1 MSVFYLVKDYIEVVH
16 KLIETSPNYI
26 LQHSNY
32 TDFLTLINFSLTTL
46 KQFCSNLL
54 SFEWLNQLWYFP
66 IIIPEI
72 ATSMLEEISVFDGN
86 FHNILTFL
94 DKPIA
99 VGNQIYGNY
108 YLPVTLIEKFFTGL
122 VNSLFIWLPTSTAT
136 FLCFRRFIMQGVEA
150 GYSAALGTLA
160 ASLFWFGSI
169 LFGLRFIVVPWM
181 SLDLFR
187 YWLGFLLL
195 MKYFWD
201 NRYAYKEVKH
211 NSVFGKHTKR
221 NIFGFHFLLALTEQS
236 SLYPFLNN
244 FSISSQS
251 TLLES
256 FPAENFFSFNCIHF
270 SYLLGLAIGSYSL
283 ISLLC
288 WFWQDPAYRFY
299 FWIMNKFKKLRIADI
314 VRPVHL
320 LFQTLTVLF
329 AFSSL
334 PYFGMEYQIANPL
347 GLLPND
353 QVFHQFKQTSFL
365 THSTSPAYYRSRL
378 NFPRQ
383 KFFRYEDW
391 AEYYH
396 RNTPIDTSLYDQGAY
411 RLYTM
416 EDLSYGKD
424 YEWMRRRSDK
434 IKIRSRLKRL
444 RWFPRNWANRLWEFT
459 KTWSRRN
466 VFWRNDILN
475 MYQYSWDSKAPLIWG
490 KLVFEEFFPKMEG
503 SSKKL
508 LDSSKL
514 NQKNLISSQVD
525 GEFSKNEKNL
535 NTSSNKEW
543 TLASLTSNKTVTPTW
558 DSFWGP
564 DPDWSSK
571 FLWNQNT
578 LHQQQKDFWWNWQSK
593 LNLSDN
599 DIWWKWLINQSAT
612 TSIFKD
618 TMFSESQKLQ
628 LNNVKSSK
636 NISNLKSDFWEPQK
650 RFISI
655 YSDQLNR
662 NETMVEYSI
671 LRKFVRKLTARFKV
685 AQIENI
691 SPNVNLSSNSF
702 NNSRNTLLL
711 LPSLRDWTVFQTVMT
726 NINQMLWWRC
736 LFLGD
741 SKKKVS
747 NFKAMPSKNNS
758 LIAFQNK
765 QNIQNQRNPDS
776 NNYID
781 NLSNLNYMNQKNF
794 VLSLKS
800 PKTKNEEALKQKTEQ
815 LSLVSKKLYAS
826 RNKFE
831 KVQNKYFQIQ
841 LKQNNLNSNLL
852 NYNFYNTKT
861 KNSSESEPSNFSGEL
876 YSNFAELLQKN
887 SKVKKEWA
895 AENIRVLP
903 KKIDGSTLL
912 HPIKYYLHKEETFK
926 KKLSFYG
933 VKKASNLNGVYKGPE
948 KNWVNAQSFFLGR
961 WGDYRSSDF
970 FTKPINNNLVS
981 NQYLVTSK
989 GSNEKNNLTLTNK
1002 KNNLPIFNFY
1012 LKTYF
1017 QTYKKTKLYV
1027 LNTKMKRQ
1035 LGMGASA
1042 RRKGRDYS
1050 NKLLKRSKILSN
1062 TPWIRQWIDQS
1073 GFLARRKRLETWIA
1087 RQHYDPNE
1095 LWSKIMK
1102 LDVDLFMNRQ
1112 PNSYFLTNTEEKL
1125 LHLRRFLLF
1134 EHYDSLRWY
1143 TFMTNYRTMKNT
1155 IGGTKSFTN
1164 RLYNQQFK
1172 GTFHKVRHLFSLT
1185 PSVSNGTLL
1194 KFDQSLYNLSSNSNA
1209 QSPTLLEEL
1218 GTQKNYLG
1226 GGPNNFFGSPVSSK
1240 NMDLIE
1246 KSTQIIKQSI
1256 WQNNFLRK
1264 KYIEESLEQKNYNLL
1279 TKSLNSNPLSNSLKM
1294 SNVNARLQQSTSI
1307 KTNLQTKLMISLFKK
1322 RQKWTKDYKRSSERL
1337 WKKWKFHTMLS
1348 ENNTFAETSRNVST
1362 RNIFVESI
1370 PMINN
1375 MELAEQK
1382 KFFTTNKIENSTN
1395 LNDSKINDK
1404 FVQILKL
1411 KRLAG
1416 FDNNVNLKFNELTGS
1431 EDLKS
1436 LKNYWVNS
1444 LYPLKVSP
1452 VQSSIQYA
1460 LKDGIKIQSN
1470 SWGNAQLFFLGR
1482 SNELESKKI
1491 SFSNY
1496 NIEKKLFQNNLFTK
1510 KLITERYTKLRQ
1522 LQLNSISRNLFGKF
1536 ESRLNGGINKFSLN
1550 YKLKNILNNRIKNS
1564 FSNKQFEAKLFSS
1577 QIRFLVHPK
1586 KLDGQFTQFLQ
1597 SSVPNGFENNNQQ
1610 YNFDN
1615 ELNIKLYQKN
1625 LFRRER
1631 SNIQNLL
1638 FMKKFLLNDSNLSVT
1653 RSQIRPLPGKRT
1665 KALYDRG
1672 SYSQKNIGS
1681 LSDYYNQN
1689 LNKMDSSRGLLQSK
1703 LIFSEK
1709 SSNINLKIRT
1719 YKNQKWLVSEV
1730 NKDRNSDILN
1740 YLKISENPPNY
1751 FLGGLKLSELNTHW
1765 KNLFRRLKNTKL
1777 LSDQMDETLQKKFI
1791 QSQKV
1796 NFLTNSLIKQDIP
1809 GGLVIDL
1816 TQKLQKKL
1824 ILNNK
1829 VSETISLDQNQK
1841 NINSFSQKLTK
1852 TTLNRALQKIV
1863 NSSSSNKN
1871 FIEAEIPNVI
1881 RLTKSLRKRQ
1891 QEKITR
1897 SLLKRHLN
1905 LKSRRKLF
1913 LKTKEVNNQRMVI
1926 DRNFEIQE
1934 RLFIN
1939 KLSFYDQF
1947 QKKLQIKNN
1956 FDQQNLV
1963 EKDQEIY
1970 FNEKKRVVVPLKNV
1984 MGKPYSSLEKNEL
1997 SPSSDKIESL
2007 NISSLV
2013 KNKRGD
2019 EITIVDNSNSLKQPF
2034 GSTIQKSWE
2043 NAQLFFGRSSHLFNN
2058 LLSWL
2063 NEAEKQNSLKVFA
2076 PTRPY
2081 FKENKF
2087 FNSQIN
2093 DYVLENTKQKQKII
2107 ENLEKRPNYFFGAFI
2122 LQNKGFN
2129 INTFSKNLENGLSK
2143 DNYIQ
2148 NEQLEYFNNYK
2159 DQSYLSSLKRSTGF
2173 INSMLQNEQ
2182 TTIQNQIN
2190 SFPEKFLSLKLKEKI
2205 KSGEFIFGSSI
2216 PSFFN
2221 GIETKAQKKGFS
2233 ISLEPEKNV
2242 LRRSMRK
2249 FFVNDYRTIKK
2260 HSKNFKTLLKN
2271 YFENNGKDQKTVFI
2285 NNLFLKNW
2293 INERSFPQRQ
2303 TIFLVHQQRST
2314 EQRKQFTQFYEQQFS
2329 QGLKQKS
2336 LLADS
2341 ISKPLNGISSKI
2353 QKNNFSKNEL
2363 MTLNKYIISSRTN
2376 PNKLSKQQMRKK
2388 LKKRR
2393 IIRSKRIERLKLLK
2407 DHPLKFRSEQIQ
2419 TFYNLKDSLEKWKNF
2434 SFNFIQNSN
2443 NLGYQSLNLEKYEN
2457 SQFLESSLKLEAG
2470 PFSFS
2475 KTYKLNETQPSFL
2488 TKNLSLTPVKQIS
2501 NSFVGDFEKNERTN
2515 NFGAFSQ
2522 TLDSDLFYTLYKDI
2536 FLDGPKNYLAIN
2548 TIKLENNN
2556 FNGEPEKL
2564 SGLLKSNLISKPLET
2579 TNMPFYAGWDESVR
2593 KFVLTNRLLSRREAG
2608 YAIAKT
2614 SVSPVQE
2621 NVTNFENNLNKN
2633 IIFSSWPLKGKNAA
2647 TTLFSQ
2653 FPFMIGPQNNSNFSD
2668 KQTLSLKGGT
2678 KYELPEKTIISENG
2692 FLVSKF
2698 IPNFATERSL
2708 KNDGGKLQADKWK
2721 QKLAE
2726 TKLGPNNF
2734 SDTGLLFSNQ
2744 DFSKL
2749 YIKFKKQKRIK
2760 TIIKSSKNEDHVGI
2774 RQAGQVISNL
2784 ATFKNR
2790 KAARRNLFFS
2800 IPWRTKK
2807 QTTKSLLKVLTHAKA
2822 NSIVSSNSFGSS
2834 STVKTNVF
2842 GFQNP
2847 NFKFTKLFV
2856 SANSNNNYIDK
2867 KLSAKLLL
2875 LRNLRH
2881 GNVSQTKLTYLRRL
2895 QKFIRPTG
2903 SAWRKNLT
2911 LSRRKKQHVSMNE
2924 IKNPKNSNLFS
2935 GDGKNL
2941 VSNGFVDYFP
2951 NRYNVRKRK
2960 KRSNNKNPRL
2970 RGDKNFKKT
2979 KRQYRQ
2985 KIYLRPK
2992 NRPLRRRSLGVLF
3005 QNKLNYWRLN
3015 YQNLY
3020 TNQVEHQR
3028 RKELHPLKLL
3038 GQDSKRK
3045 DRLNIDSN
3053 NESFFVINSTDKNK
3067 PQTSFLVASPTKN
3080 LSNSKFI
3087 EISNG
3092 ETPGGVGETGKTTF
3106 AVPFVVGEPKKLFAK
3121 KIIWGG
3127 NYVQNSKNLKQNSL
3141 YSIKENEWQA
3151 LNRPKKLY
3159 RSLFANKSRSSDPL
3173 LYQTLPAH
3181 NRSIPLIK
3189 NLPLPGSSVKTLNRI
3204 VKWSSADGASRFYR
3218 VNLSYGWALELF
3230 LKDLHQKILYKNT
3243 SLNSLSMNNIINEY
3257 LIKLM
3262 KAQSLNKFSSNRL
3275 FKRKAYKLRQ
3285 LSYTMSMRLYDR
3297 WFFYYYKNLNDSLLN
3312 KEQINT
3318 LKSFEP
3324 QYLFGTQNLKLVSDS
3339 TILNTENPS
3348 ESVTLNR
3355 NTSIVS
3361 LFKHIKKLLTFHLT
3375 DSQMTFRSYLKNLR
3389 STAYLKVGKTLG
3401 GVQNL
3406 GVERR
3411 SQNQQEKS
3419 KATNQT
3425 NLENQFN
3432 LNSSSDISKNQKTTG
3447 LDSFQ
3452 LVKKTNGE
3460 INNST
3465 NVLTGNGETVKQT
3478 DKNNILTSSRSLLKK
3493 EKKYAEDRFFFAQ
3506 FNKPPLVDEYRLTLE
3521 NNRHYPVNGGFVW
3534 PGDYLRLK
3542 TILLPK
3548 EIKDF
3553 YLNEKNKKITKIINL
3568 ESEKFNYHPTQFN
3581 FKSRLP

>member
-1 MSVFYLVKDYIEVVH
+1 MSAFYLVKDYIEVVH

-26 LQHSNY
+26 LQHSSY
-32 TDFLTLINFSLTTL
+32 TDFLTIINFSLTTL

-54 SFEWLNQLWYFP
+54 SFEWLNKLWYFP

-72 ATSMLEEISVFDGN
+72 ATSMLEEISVVDGN

-108 YLPVTLIEKFFTGL
+108 YLPATLLEKFFTGL

-150 GYSAALGTLA
+150 GYSAALGTMA
-160 ASLFWFGSI
+160 ASLFWFTSI

-251 TLLES
+251 TMLES
-256 FPAENFFSFNCIHF
+256 FPSENFFDFSCIHF
-270 SYLLGLAIGSYSL
+270 SYLLGIAIGSYSL
-283 ISLLC
+283 INLLC

-320 LFQTLTVLF
+320 FFQTLTVLF

-347 GLLPND
+347 GFLPND

-466 VFWRNDILN
+466 IFWRNDILN

-490 KLVFEEFFPKMEG
+490 KLVFEEFFPT
-503 SSKKL
+503 
-508 LDSSKL
+508 KL
-514 NQKNLISSQVD
+514 NQRNLNIAKTD
-525 GEFSKNEKNL
+525 GELSKNEKNYF
-535 NTSSNKEW
+535 SSAIK
-543 TLASLTSNKTVTPTW
+543 KPVTPTW

-571 FLWNQNT
+571 FLWNQTTFHNN
-578 LHQQQKDFWWNWQSK
+578 QKDFWWNWQSR

-599 DIWWKWLINQSAT
+599 DIWWKWLINKSAT
-612 TSIFKD
+612 TSISKER
-618 TMFSESQKLQ
+618 MFPEVQKLQ
-628 LNNVKSSK
+628 SNQTKSSER
-636 NISNLKSDFWEPQK
+636 NLKSDFWEPQK

-655 YSDQLNR
+655 YSDQSNR
-662 NETMVEYSI
+662 KETMLEYSI
-671 LRKFVRKLTARFKV
+671 LRKFTRKLTARFKV
-685 AQIENI
+685 AQIENNSTQKI
-691 SPNVNLSSNSF
+691 NVSSNSIK
-702 NNSRNTLLL
+702 TLLL

-736 LFLGD
+736 LLFGD

-747 NFKAMPSKNNS
+747 SLSFSNSNSILALQNAEKSMNGFQKDHLYSKNA
-758 LIAFQNK
+758 I
-765 QNIQNQRNPDS
+765 NQ
-776 NNYID
+776 
-781 NLSNLNYMNQKNF
+781 QNF
-794 VLSLKS
+794 VLSFFSK
-800 PKTKNEEALKQKTEQ
+800 EQGQ
-815 LSLVSKKLYAS
+815 LSLESKKLYAS
-826 RNKFE
+826 KQKFE
-831 KVQNKYFQIQ
+831 KLQNKYFQIQ
-841 LKQNNLNSNLL
+841 LKQNNLNSNFSTNKFSQISSLE
-852 NYNFYNTKT
+852 NFKNTLEDKSSFIKENSNVSASGRDELHKYVENNSLFKKDWSFE
-861 KNSSESEPSNFSGEL
+861 KNIS
-876 YSNFAELLQKN
+876 
-887 SKVKKEWA
+887 
-895 AENIRVLP
+895 
-903 KKIDGSTLL
+903 STLL

-933 VKKASNLNGVYKGPE
+933 VKKAGNLIINKLPE
-948 KNWVNAQSFFLGR
+948 KNTNN
-961 WGDYRSSDF
+961 F
-970 FTKPINNNLVS
+970 FTKPFNGNLAS
-981 NQYLVTSK
+981 NQLLATNQIRKNPKLSYD
-989 GSNEKNNLTLTNK
+989 SNILTLTNK

-1050 NKLLKRSKILSN
+1050 NKLLKRSKILAN

-1164 RLYNQQFK
+1164 KLYNQQFK

-1185 PSVSNGTLL
+1185 PSVSNGAIL
-1194 KFDQSLYNLSSNSNA
+1194 KFDQSLYNLTSHSNV
-1209 QSPTLLEEL
+1209 QGHEEL
-1218 GTQKNYLG
+1218 INDFSLKDTFSKDKNNKEDPLI
-1226 GGPNNFFGSPVSSK
+1226 SK

-1264 KYIEESLEQKNYNLL
+1264 NYIEESLEQKNYNLL
-1279 TKSLNSNPLSNSLKM
+1279 TQSVNSLEKT
-1294 SNVNARLQQSTSI
+1294 SPKNKIFNVTNGLQQSSSI
-1307 KTNLQTKLMISLFKK
+1307 KTNLQTKLMLSLFKK
-1322 RQKWTKDYKRSSERL
+1322 RQKWTKDYKRSSEKL
-1337 WKKWKFHTMLS
+1337 WKKWKFHNILFS
-1348 ENNTFAETSRNVST
+1348 NKTFRETSRNPTTRDIFVQSKQNLVST
-1362 RNIFVESI
+1362 
-1370 PMINN
+1370 N
-1375 MELAEQK
+1375 MNLPEQK
-1382 KFFTTNKIENSTN
+1382 KLLTNNKIEDYAN
-1395 LNDSKINDK
+1395 LNDYKIYLK
-1404 FVQILKL
+1404 FVQISKL
-1411 KRLAG
+1411 KKLAG
-1416 FDNNVNLKFNELTGS
+1416 FNNNNFNFKLLEKGLTELSTQKTLDTIFANQKTI
-1431 EDLKS
+1431 E
-1436 LKNYWVNS
+1436 NS
-1444 LYPLKVSP
+1444 PLKIQP
-1452 VQSSIQYA
+1452 FESSIQYA

-1470 SWGNAQLFFLGR
+1470 SNQ
-1482 SNELESKKI
+1482 LESKT
-1491 SFSNY
+1491 FSLSTSPIFQN
-1496 NIEKKLFQNNLFTK
+1496 NLFQNNLFTR
-1510 KLITERYTKLRQ
+1510 KLIKERYAKLSNAQ
-1522 LQLNSISRNLFGKF
+1522 FNSISRNLFTKF
-1536 ESRLNGGINKFSLN
+1536 ESRFNFGINKFSLN
-1550 YKLKNILNNRIKNS
+1550 YKLKNSLNKRIRNS
-1564 FSNKQFEAKLFSS
+1564 FSVNSLIQSKNGNNLSEA
-1577 QIRFLVHPK
+1577 
-1586 KLDGQFTQFLQ
+1586 
-1597 SSVPNGFENNNQQ
+1597 
-1610 YNFDN
+1610 FDK

-1631 SNIQNLL
+1631 SNIQNLI
-1638 FMKKFLLNDSNLSVT
+1638 FMKKFLLNDSNLSLT

-1665 KALYDRG
+1665 KALYERG
-1672 SYSQKNIGS
+1672 SSS
-1681 LSDYYNQN
+1681 LSDYYNQT
-1689 LNKMDSSRGLLQSK
+1689 LGKMDNTRGSLQSTF
-1703 LIFSEK
+1703 LFSSEAG
-1709 SSNINLKIRT
+1709 SNLDLKIRA
-1719 YKNQKWLVSEV
+1719 YKNQKWFEEADKDLNFNINLNSLKNNESQESRFNM
-1730 NKDRNSDILN
+1730 NKLN
-1740 YLKISENPPNY
+1740 R
-1751 FLGGLKLSELNTHW
+1751 HW
-1765 KNLFRRLKNTKL
+1765 KGVLSKLKNTKL
-1777 LSDQMDETLQKKFI
+1777 VSDQLDETLQKKFL
-1791 QSQKV
+1791 QLQNLNV
-1796 NFLTNSLIKQDIP
+1796 VTNALNKQNISLDTAN
-1809 GGLVIDL
+1809 DL
-1816 TQKLQKKL
+1816 TQNLQKKL
-1824 ILNNK
+1824 ILNNQF
-1829 VSETISLDQNQK
+1829 SGTISRDQNQMFQ
-1841 NINSFSQKLTK
+1841 NNVRQKLTK
-1852 TTLNRALQKIV
+1852 TVLKRSLQKIV
-1863 NSSSSNKN
+1863 NSSTSNKN
-1871 FIEAEIPNVI
+1871 FIEAELPNVI

-1891 QEKITR
+1891 QDKITR

-1913 LKTKEVNNQRMVI
+1913 LKTKEVNNQRIAI
-1926 DRNFEIQE
+1926 DRHFEIQE
-1934 RLFIN
+1934 RLFNN
-1939 KLSFYDQF
+1939 KISYYDQF
-1947 QKKLQIKNN
+1947 QKNLQTKDN
-1956 FDQQNLV
+1956 FVEQPNL
-1963 EKDQEIY
+1963 
-1970 FNEKKRVVVPLKNV
+1970 
-1984 MGKPYSSLEKNEL
+1984 SEKNGLEQKDIVFPFENINSQFEKTEAL
-1997 SPSSDKIESL
+1997 NLALVSKQSTNHINIVNPS
-2007 NISSLV
+2007 NP
-2013 KNKRGD
+2013 
-2019 EITIVDNSNSLKQPF
+2019 SNQAF
-2034 GSTIQKSWE
+2034 STLQKS
-2043 NAQLFFGRSSHLFNN
+2043 SSSLFNN
-2058 LLSWL
+2058 LLGWL
-2063 NEAEKQNSLKVFA
+2063 NESEKQKSLDIFSAKSSD
-2076 PTRPY
+2076 
-2081 FKENKF
+2081 KKMLM
-2087 FNSQIN
+2087 SQIN
-2093 DYVLENTKQKQKII
+2093 DNSYKNSDNNYVLENTKTKKEII
-2107 ENLEKRPNYFFGAFI
+2107 ENFI
-2122 LQNKGFN
+2122 LQNKAFTTNSFKDFGFSFAQN
-2129 INTFSKNLENGLSK
+2129 VLSK
-2143 DNYIQ
+2143 DNYTQ
-2148 NEQLEYFNNYK
+2148 N
-2159 DQSYLSSLKRSTGF
+2159 QSYLSSLKRSTGL
-2173 INSMLQNEQ
+2173 INIMLKNEQ
-2182 TTIQNQIN
+2182 TTSQGQKN

-2205 KSGEFIFGSSI
+2205 KSGEFVFGSFIAGKS
-2216 PSFFN
+2216 
-2221 GIETKAQKKGFS
+2221 ES

-2260 HSKNFKTLLKN
+2260 HSKNFKNLLKN
-2271 YFENNGKDQKTVFI
+2271 HLQHYGKDQKTLFI
-2285 NNLFLKNW
+2285 NNLYLKNW
-2293 INERSFPQRQ
+2293 LKEKVVNQNSN
-2303 TIFLVHQQRST
+2303 FLYN
-2314 EQRKQFTQFYEQQFS
+2314 RKQSKLSEFS
-2329 QGLKQKS
+2329 ELKTNYSDPNSKAFIQK
-2336 LLADS
+2336 LT
-2341 ISKPLNGISSKI
+2341 
-2353 QKNNFSKNEL
+2353 KNNFSKNEL
-2363 MTLNKYIISSRTN
+2363 LTLNKYIISSRTN

-2393 IIRSKRIERLKLLK
+2393 IIRSKRIERLKVLK

-2419 TFYNLKDSLEKWKNF
+2419 TFYNVQDSLDKWKNF
-2434 SFNFIQNSN
+2434 SFKAKLQKSNFTKP
-2443 NLGYQSLNLEKYEN
+2443 LNLDKFSN
-2457 SQFLESSLKLEAG
+2457 SQFSSSSIKLAESFEFFKQN
-2470 PFSFS
+2470 
-2475 KTYKLNETQPSFL
+2475 KLNETKNSVL
-2488 TKNLSLTPVKQIS
+2488 SKNLSLTPLKEIY
-2501 NSFVGDFEKNERTN
+2501 NSKLGSDSSETN
-2515 NFGAFSQ
+2515 NSSN
-2522 TLDSDLFYTLYKDI
+2522 SDLFYTLYKDI
-2536 FLDGPKNYLAIN
+2536 FLEGPSLNN
-2548 TIKLENNN
+2548 IKFENNN
-2556 FNGEPEKL
+2556 LNFETQQ
-2564 SGLLKSNLISKPLET
+2564 SNIISKPLEA

-2608 YAIAKT
+2608 YEIAKN
-2614 SVSPVQE
+2614 SVYPVPE
-2621 NVTNFENNLNKN
+2621 TVTNFESNLNKN

-2653 FPFMIGPQNNSNFSD
+2653 FPFLIAPQNNSNFSD
-2668 KQTLSLKGGT
+2668 EKTLILKGGT
-2678 KYELPEKTIISENG
+2678 KYELPEGTIISENG

-2698 IPNFATERSL
+2698 MQNTERNQS
-2708 KNDGGKLQADKWK
+2708 NKWK
-2721 QKLAE
+2721 QKLTE
-2726 TKLGPNNF
+2726 KINDSVEKKVGKT

-2744 DFSKL
+2744 EFSKL

-2784 ATFKNR
+2784 ATVKNR
-2790 KAARRNLFFS
+2790 KAARRNLFSS

-2807 QTTKSLLKVLTHAKA
+2807 QTTKSLLKLLAKVKTEA
-2822 NSIVSSNSFGSS
+2822 NVSSSNSFGSERL
-2834 STVKTNVF
+2834 
-2842 GFQNP
+2842 
-2847 NFKFTKLFV
+2847 KFAKLFF
-2856 SANSNNNYIDK
+2856 SDNSKNNAIDQ

-2875 LRNLRH
+2875 LRNLRN

-2903 SAWRKNLT
+2903 SAWKKNIN
-2911 LSRRKKQHVSMNE
+2911 LSRRKKQYISMN
-2924 IKNPKNSNLFS
+2924 
-2935 GDGKNL
+2935 KNL
-2941 VSNGFVDYFP
+2941 LSSGFIDYFP
-2951 NRYNVRKRK
+2951 NRFNVRKRK

-3015 YQNLY
+3015 YQNLS
-3020 TNQVEHQR
+3020 TNQSEKT
-3028 RKELHPLKLL
+3028 KENVSQTNSLL
-3038 GQDSKRK
+3038 TGN
-3045 DRLNIDSN
+3045 LNQ
-3053 NESFFVINSTDKNK
+3053 VST
-3067 PQTSFLVASPTKN
+3067 AN
-3080 LSNSKFI
+3080 LSTSKIQQMLHGF
-3087 EISNG
+3087 SL
-3092 ETPGGVGETGKTTF
+3092 
-3106 AVPFVVGEPKKLFAK
+3106 A
-3121 KIIWGG
+3121 
-3127 NYVQNSKNLKQNSL
+3127 QNSL
-3141 YSIKENEWQA
+3141 YSLKENEWQA

-3159 RSLFANKSRSSDPL
+3159 RSLFSNNSKLNPL
-3173 LYQTLPAH
+3173 LYQTLPGH
-3181 NRSIPLIK
+3181 NRSIPIIK

-3230 LKDLHQKILYKNT
+3230 LKDLHQKIRLKVP
-3243 SLNSLSMNNIINEY
+3243 SLNSLPMNSVINDY

-3262 KAQSLNKFSSNRL
+3262 QINNNKFSSNRS
-3275 FKRKAYKLRQ
+3275 FKRKSYKLRQ

-3312 KEQINT
+3312 KEQTTILTNPLLNKN
-3318 LKSFEP
+3318 LKSVSDDLNINIENRFEP
-3324 QYLFGTQNLKLVSDS
+3324 IQ
-3339 TILNTENPS
+3339 I
-3348 ESVTLNR
+3348 NR

-3375 DSQMTFRSYLKNLR
+3375 DSQINFRSYLKNLR
-3389 STAYLKVGKTLG
+3389 NTAYLKQQNITLDT
-3401 GVQNL
+3401 
-3406 GVERR
+3406 EEM
-3411 SQNQQEKS
+3411 QQDQSKS
-3419 KATNQT
+3419 LNKNQT
-3425 NLENQFN
+3425 NLETQ
-3432 LNSSSDISKNQKTTG
+3432 LKINSPSTDISQHQKTTG

-3452 LVKKTNGE
+3452 LSKKNVKQKNIDDESNNYTNLV
-3460 INNST
+3460 N
-3465 NVLTGNGETVKQT
+3465 GNGENIKQN
-3478 DKNNILTSSRSLLKK
+3478 DKNSRITPSRSLLKK

-3506 FNKPPLVDEYRLTLE
+3506 FTKPPLVDEYRLTLE

-3548 EIKDF
+3548 EIKDL
-3553 YLNEKNKKITKIINL
+3553 YLNEKNKKMIKIINVGSKDFSGL
-3568 ESEKFNYHPTQFN
+3568 KDYSVEGLKYNPIELDLKR
-3581 FKSRLP
+3581 RLT